1 MQNIVDSKDMF
12 TVYKTKIYADRALKN
27 YQKWFPVKSSAALA
41 GIIADLMGDGHLQG
55 NPKWRIDYTS
65 NSKSELNRFGKEI
78 FILFGIRGKIRKCNT
93 NKYGTMNY
101 GINCKPLARVLNLC
115 GAPSGAKVLKEFD
128 IPSWILENKKYF
140 KKFISRLFSCEATV
154 DKEGYIE
161 IQMNKSIDL
170 LESGSIFFFQIKDGL
185 EKHFGI
191 KSTNSFTDNRV
202 VVRKDG
208 IKTKPI
214 RLKIKRRQSVQKF
227 ATLIGFEDKV
237 KQKKLLKAISRL

>member
-1 MQNIVDSKDMF
+1 
-12 TVYKTKIYADRALKN
+12 
-27 YQKWFPVKSSAALA
+27 
-41 GIIADLMGDGHLQG
+41 
-55 NPKWRIDYTS
+55 
-65 NSKSELNRFGKEI
+65 
-78 FILFGIRGKIRKCNT
+78 
-93 NKYGTMNY
+93 
-101 GINCKPLARVLNLC
+101 
-115 GAPSGAKVLKEFD
+115 
-128 IPSWILENKKYF
+128 
-140 KKFISRLFSCEATV
+140 V